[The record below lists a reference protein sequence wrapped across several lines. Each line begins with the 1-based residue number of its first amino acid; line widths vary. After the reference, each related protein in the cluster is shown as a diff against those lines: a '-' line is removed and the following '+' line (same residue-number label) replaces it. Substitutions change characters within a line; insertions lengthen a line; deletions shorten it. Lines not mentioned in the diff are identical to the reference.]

1 MSGAQTTD
9 FFAVGK
15 NETCCARDLGIYRNQ
30 AEVFPMV
37 ILLLVPLMMPFL
49 FLGQTSEISY
59 TDNSLTVVNFKWS
72 PVRRIPK
79 REEVPNM
86 APPPEMTAGNKNA
99 GRVARINNPQIPDP
113 NEQTIDG
120 RSAAIEKIV
129 QESRV
134 ANPKP
139 IDGFL
144 YETRVRN
151 GSTKQIEIVFW
162 EYQFID
168 QTNTVVAR
176 HQFLCGVKIKS
187 NREKDLSVFSLL
199 RPSDVI
205 NAATAGDKSPASFRE
220 RVLINR
226 IEYSDGSISQRR
238 DWNFAEIKMSYKR
251 AIETPWE
258 GEMCRGL

>member
-1 MSGAQTTD
+1 
-9 FFAVGK
+9 
-15 NETCCARDLGIYRNQ
+15 
-30 AEVFPMV
+30 MV

-49 FLGQTSEISY
+49 LLGQTSAISY
-59 TDNSLTVVNFKWS
+59 TDNSLTVVSFKWS

-79 REEVPNM
+79 REELPNM

-168 QTNTVVAR
+168 QTNTLVAR
-176 HQFLCGVKIKS
+176 HQFLCGVKIKPD
-187 NREKDLSVFSLL
+187 REKDLSTFSLL
-199 RPSDVI
+199 RPSEVI
-205 NAATAGDKSPASFRE
+205 NAATAGDKNASPFRE

>member
-1 MSGAQTTD
+1 
-9 FFAVGK
+9 
-15 NETCCARDLGIYRNQ
+15 
-30 AEVFPMV
+30 MV

-59 TDNSLTVVNFKWS
+59 TDNSVTIVNFKWS
-72 PVRRIPK
+72 QVRRIPK
-79 REEVPNM
+79 KEEVPNM
-86 APPPEMTAGNKNA
+86 APPPEMTAGNKNGA
-99 GRVARINNPQIPDP
+99 RIARINNPQIPDP

-129 QESRV
+129 QESRI

-151 GSTKQIEIVFW
+151 GATKQIEIIFW

-168 QTNTVVAR
+168 QTDTVIAR
-176 HQFLCGVKIKS
+176 HQFLCGVKIRPNK
-187 NREKDLSVFSLL
+187 EKDLSVFSLL
-199 RPSDVI
+199 RPSDVV
-205 NAATAGDKSPASFRE
+205 NATTAGDRSPAAYHE
-220 RVLINR
+220 KVLINR

-238 DWNFAEIKMSYKR
+238 GWNFAEIKMSYKR

>member
-1 MSGAQTTD
+1 
-9 FFAVGK
+9 
-15 NETCCARDLGIYRNQ
+15 
-30 AEVFPMV
+30 MV
-37 ILLLVPLMMPFL
+37 ILLLIPLMMPFL
-49 FLGQTSEISY
+49 VLGQTSDISY
-59 TDNSLTVVNFKWS
+59 GENSTVVLSFKWS

-79 REEVPNM
+79 KQEVPSM
-86 APPPEMTAGNKNA
+86 APAPEITPGNKAA
-99 GRVARINNPQIPDP
+99 GRAARINNPQIPDP

-144 YETRVRN
+144 YETRIRN
-151 GSTKQIEIVFW
+151 DGAKQIEIVFW

-168 QTNTVVAR
+168 QSNTVVAR
-176 HQFLCGVKIKS
+176 HQFLCGAKIKS
-187 NREKDLSVFSLL
+187 AKEKDLSVFSLL
-199 RPSDVI
+199 RPSDVV
-205 NAATAGDKSPASFRE
+205 NAAIVGDKSPTGLRE
-220 RVLINR
+220 KVLLNRV
-226 IEYSDGSISQRR
+226 EYADGSIWQRR
-238 DWNFAEIKMSYKR
+238 DWNFGEIRMSYKR

>member
-1 MSGAQTTD
+1 
-9 FFAVGK
+9 
-15 NETCCARDLGIYRNQ
+15 
-30 AEVFPMV
+30 MV

-49 FLGQTSEISY
+49 FLSQSSEISY
-59 TDNSLTVVNFKWS
+59 GENSTVVISFKWS
-72 PVRRIPK
+72 PVRRVPQ
-79 REEVPNM
+79 RQEVPNM

-120 RSAAIEKIV
+120 RSAAIEKAV

-144 YETRVRN
+144 YETRIRN
-151 GSTKQIEIVFW
+151 TGTKQIEIVFW

-168 QTNTVVAR
+168 QSNTVVTR
-176 HQFLCGVKIKS
+176 RQFLCGVKVKPT
-187 NREKDLSVFSLL
+187 REKDLSVFSLL
-199 RPSDVI
+199 RPSDVV
-205 NAATAGDKSPASFRE
+205 NAGSTNDKSPTGSHE
-220 RVLINR
+220 RVLLNR
-226 IEYSDGSISQRR
+226 VEYADGSIWQRR
-238 DWNFAEIKMSYKR
+238 DWKFGEFKTSYKR

>member
-1 MSGAQTTD
+1 
-9 FFAVGK
+9 
-15 NETCCARDLGIYRNQ
+15 
-30 AEVFPMV
+30 MV
-37 ILLLVPLMMPFL
+37 IVLLVPLMMPFL
-49 FLGQTSEISY
+49 VFGQTSEISY
-59 TDNSLTVVNFKWS
+59 GENSTVVLSFKWS
-72 PVRRIPK
+72 VVRRIPK

-99 GRVARINNPQIPDP
+99 ARIARVNNPQIPDP

-139 IDGFL
+139 LDGFL
-144 YETRVRN
+144 YETRIRN
-151 GSTKQIEIVFW
+151 NGAKQIEVVFW
-162 EYQFID
+162 EYEFVD
-168 QTNTVVAR
+168 QANTVVAR

-187 NREKDLSVFSLL
+187 AKEKDLSVFSLL
-199 RPSDVI
+199 RPSDVVD
-205 NAATAGDKSPASFRE
+205 ASSAGDKSPTGLRE
-220 RVLINR
+220 RALLNR
-226 IEYSDGSISQRR
+226 VEYADGSIWQRR

>member
-1 MSGAQTTD
+1 
-9 FFAVGK
+9 
-15 NETCCARDLGIYRNQ
+15 
-30 AEVFPMV
+30 
-37 ILLLVPLMMPFL
+37 
-49 FLGQTSEISY
+49 
-59 TDNSLTVVNFKWS
+59 
-72 PVRRIPK
+72 
-79 REEVPNM
+79 
-86 APPPEMTAGNKNA
+86 
-99 GRVARINNPQIPDP
+99 
-113 NEQTIDG
+113 
-120 RSAAIEKIV
+120 
-129 QESRV
+129 
-134 ANPKP
+134 
-139 IDGFL
+139 DGFL

-176 HQFLCGVKIKS
+176 HQFLCAVKINC

-226 IEYSDGSISQRR
+226 IEYSDGSRARR
-238 DWNFAEIKMSYKR
+238 VDWIFAEIKMSYTR
-251 AIETPWE
+251 ASETPWE

>member
-1 MSGAQTTD
+1 
-9 FFAVGK
+9 
-15 NETCCARDLGIYRNQ
+15 
-30 AEVFPMV
+30 MV

-49 FLGQTSEISY
+49 SLGQTSEISY
-59 TDNSLTVVNFKWS
+59 TDNSVTIVSCKWS
-72 PVRRIPK
+72 QVRRIPK
-79 REEVPNM
+79 KEEVPNM
-86 APPPEMTAGNKNA
+86 APPPEMTAGNKNGA
-99 GRVARINNPQIPDP
+99 RIARINNPQIPDP

-129 QESRV
+129 QESRI

-151 GSTKQIEIVFW
+151 GATKQIEIIFW

-168 QTNTVVAR
+168 QMNTVVAR
-176 HQFLCGVKIKS
+176 HQFLCGVKIKA
-187 NREKDLSVFSLL
+187 NKEKDLSVFSLL
-199 RPSDVI
+199 RPSDVV
-205 NAATAGDKSPASFRE
+205 NATTAGDRSPAAYHE

-238 DWNFAEIKMSYKR
+238 AWNFAEIKLSYKR

>member
-1 MSGAQTTD
+1 
-9 FFAVGK
+9 
-15 NETCCARDLGIYRNQ
+15 
-30 AEVFPMV
+30 MV
-37 ILLLVPLMMPFL
+37 ILLLVPLMMPF
-49 FLGQTSEISY
+49 FFFGQTSPISY
-59 TDNSLTVVNFKWS
+59 GENPTVIVSFKWT

-86 APPPEMTAGNKNA
+86 APPPEMTAGHKNGA
-99 GRVARINNPQIPDP
+99 RIARINNPQIPDP

-144 YETRVRN
+144 YETRLRN
-151 GSTKQIEIVFW
+151 VGTKQIDIVFW

-168 QTNTVVAR
+168 ESNTVVTR
-176 HQFLCGVKIKS
+176 HQFLCGVKVKPAK
-187 NREKDLSVFSLL
+187 EKDLSVFSLL
-199 RPSDVI
+199 RPRDVV
-205 NAATAGDKSPASFRE
+205 NAAGAGDKTLTAVHE
-220 RVLINR
+220 RVLLNR
-226 IEYSDGSISQRR
+226 VEYADGSIWQRR
-238 DWNFAEIKMSYKR
+238 DWNFSEIKMSYKR

>member
-1 MSGAQTTD
+1 
-9 FFAVGK
+9 
-15 NETCCARDLGIYRNQ
+15 
-30 AEVFPMV
+30 MV
-37 ILLLVPLMMPFL
+37 ILLLIPLMMPFL
-49 FLGQTSEISY
+49 VLGQTSDISY
-59 TDNSLTVVNFKWS
+59 GENSTVVLSFKWS

-79 REEVPNM
+79 KQEVPNM
-86 APPPEMTAGNKNA
+86 SPAPELTPGNKAA
-99 GRVARINNPQIPDP
+99 GRAARINNPQIPDP

-144 YETRVRN
+144 YETRIRN
-151 GSTKQIEIVFW
+151 DGAKQIEIVFW

-168 QTNTVVAR
+168 QSNTVVAR
-176 HQFLCGVKIKS
+176 HQFLCGAKIKS
-187 NREKDLSVFSLL
+187 AKEKDLSVFSLL
-199 RPSDVI
+199 RPSDVV
-205 NAATAGDKSPASFRE
+205 NAAIVGDKSPTGLRE
-220 RVLINR
+220 KVLLNRV
-226 IEYSDGSISQRR
+226 EYADGSIWQRR
-238 DWNFAEIKMSYKR
+238 DWNFGEIRMSYKR